1 MRVIVAGSRDFAD
14 YNFLRDKLDFLLS
27 RVNEDVTI
35 ISGCAR
41 GADSLGERYAKERGL
56 TLLRMPADWQKH
68 GKRAGYMRNVEMAN
82 AATHCV
88 IFRVNHS
95 KGSSLMQAIA
105 KEFRLCT
112 RIYLPKNP
120 NSFSVG
126 STSRFFGVIF
136 FRQEPPDFAEKS
148 GVGG

>member
-56 TLLRMPADWQKH
+56 TLLRMSADWQKH
-68 GKRAGYMRNVEMAN
+68 G
-82 AATHCV
+82 H
-88 IFRVNHS
+88 
-95 KGSSLMQAIA
+95 
-105 KEFRLCT
+105 
-112 RIYLPKNP
+112 
-120 NSFSVG
+120 
-126 STSRFFGVIF
+126 
-136 FRQEPPDFAEKS
+136 
-148 GVGG
+148 

>member
-1 MRVIVAGSRDFAD
+1 MRIIVAGSRDFAD

-41 GADSLGERYAKERGL
+41 GADSLGERYARERGL
-56 TLLRMPADWQKH
+56 ALVRMPADWHKY
-68 GKRAGYMRNVEMAN
+68 GKRAGYMRNVEMAK

-95 KGSSLMQAIA
+95 KGSSHMLAIA
-105 KEFRLCT
+105 KDFQMCT
-112 RIYLPKNP
+112 RIYD
-120 NSFSVG
+120 FS
-126 STSRFFGVIF
+126 
-136 FRQEPPDFAEKS
+136 A
-148 GVGG
+148 